1 LNERGAADFAEAS
14 ISIQVD
20 EALVKVLAG
29 SLTPE
34 AERPSSAR
42 SSVSLEPSGSL
53 LELRIIASDV
63 TALRAAVN
71 SYLRWVDA
79 ILDLLNRVDE
89 AVPGP

>member
-20 EALVKVLAG
+20 EALAKVLDG